1 MLTQYV
7 NMSHQV
13 MSSCVSILCQHIV
26 SICQYVDNIKSCH
39 IVSTYCVKYVN
50 TLTHHVNMSHQV
62 MSCCV
67 NIWCQYIVSIC
78 QHVDMMI
85 IAFITFNYSSVP
97 LIEGLCS
104 SNPWESEFLDFR
116 RNRTDDLTVPGFDQL
131 SYVYMWGL
139 NMSICQ
145 IKSCHT
151 VSTDNMSICHN
162 SCHVESTNYVNIL
175 TQFDSF
181 HWKYGTPKI
190 QQLIHL
196 SFLVISRYKSEL
208 WFRLNLNLYRGIW
221 FSGFGGVRGCSIFGG
236 KRHMLIC
243 NSKSWHT
250 RELDMSWC
258 VTSSH
263 GVSTNNMSI
272 CHIKSRSVSK

>member
-1 MLTQYV
+1 MSICHILCQICQYVDTCQHVTSIHVILRQQIVSTYCVNILCQYASMLTQYV

-104 SNPWESEFLDFR
+104 SNP
-116 RNRTDDLTVPGFDQL
+116 
-131 SYVYMWGL
+131 
-139 NMSICQ
+139 
-145 IKSCHT
+145 
-151 VSTDNMSICHN
+151 
-162 SCHVESTNYVNIL
+162 
-175 TQFDSF
+175 
-181 HWKYGTPKI
+181 
-190 QQLIHL
+190 
-196 SFLVISRYKSEL
+196 
-208 WFRLNLNLYRGIW
+208 
-221 FSGFGGVRGCSIFGG
+221 
-236 KRHMLIC
+236 
-243 NSKSWHT
+243 
-250 RELDMSWC
+250 
-258 VTSSH
+258 
-263 GVSTNNMSI
+263 
-272 CHIKSRSVSK
+272 